1 MKPIGRRLLKTCMT
15 RSMHFSLRGTIA
27 ALTQGTDLTLV
38 FGNMR
43 KMIDAKWERLE
54 DPWPEDLETYGEG
67 VEVWELWDYSGEG
80 EVIQTQFITK
90 KEDDD
95 A

>member
-1 MKPIGRRLLKTCMT
+1 MPDT
-15 RSMHFSLRGTIA
+15 
-27 ALTQGTDLTLV
+27 
-38 FGNMR
+38 
-43 KMIDAKWERLE
+43 KWERLE
-54 DPWPEDLETYGEG
+54 DPWPEDIETYGEG

-95 A
+95 ETE